1 VEGLTIE
8 VKPMNREEIF
18 KLIIRHAQEVIPS
31 LADYTFQ
38 PQDRLHD
45 LGANSVD
52 RAEILMLALESLSLN
67 VQLVELY
74 GPNNI
79 GELAD
84 LLHETACA
92 A

>member
-1 VEGLTIE
+1 MKL
-8 VKPMNREEIF
+8 MNREEIF
-18 KLIIRHAQEVIPS
+18 KLIIRHAQEVIPG
-31 LADYTFQ
+31 LVDYTFR

-67 VQLVELY
+67 IPLVELY

-84 LLHETACA
+84 LLHEKAGA